1 MRGFDMGIIVVS
13 IFPNYFRVTI
23 GKHIRENMFNYIYK
37 RFSVIFIL
45 NISGFA
51 HMNMC
56 EGPDM
61 GSIFQ
66 SPLLHW

>member
-1 MRGFDMGIIVVS
+1 MHGFDMGIIVLI
-13 IFPNYFRVTI
+13 IFLNYFRATI
-23 GKHIRENMFNYIYK
+23 GKHIREKMFKWIYK
-37 RFSVIFIL
+37 RFSVISTL

-61 GSIFQ
+61 ALIF
-66 SPLLHW
+66 W